1 MYRKFLII
9 LICLLSFECSKKEIE
24 VVQPSE
30 KDKAFKIYAEGVKA
44 LNERDF
50 FFASTKFSEAELILP
65 TIEASAKS
73 SLLAS
78 YCLYTINFYDEALEN
93 LERFVSKYRAD
104 ENLPYAHYLIA
115 LSYYE
120 QILDEKR
127 DLDPLIITKEKIQ
140 FFLEK
145 FPNTEYALDLK
156 FKLDLVNNQFAAKE
170 LYIAKYYIQNKK
182 WTPAINRLK
191 IIIKDYETTIFVE
204 EALHRLVEIYYKIGL
219 EDEAKSAAAILGY
232 NYNSSRWYQESYKII
247 NKNYKIPKPEN
258 IKKNEGLLKRT
269 VNKLLKK

>member
-1 MYRKFLII
+1 MLNDDI
-9 LICLLSFECSKKEIE
+9 LK
-24 VVQPSE
+24 
-30 KDKAFKIYAEGVKA
+30 
-44 LNERDF
+44 
-50 FFASTKFSEAELILP
+50 
-65 TIEASAKS
+65 
-73 SLLAS
+73 
-78 YCLYTINFYDEALEN
+78 YTID
-93 LERFVSKYRAD
+93 FVD
-104 ENLPYAHYLIA
+104 C
-115 LSYYE
+115 
-120 QILDEKR
+120 DC
-127 DLDPLIITKEKIQ
+127 
-140 FFLEK
+140 
-145 FPNTEYALDLK
+145 
-156 FKLDLVNNQFAAKE
+156 KLYLVNNQFAAKE

-247 NKNYKIPKPEN
+247 NKNYKMPKPEN